1 MSRHTTLEKPN
12 YGADTDELCS
22 CCWMLFRRLNSTKG
36 RTKCVNTFTGY
47 TCECGEGFMKVV
59 DKATSVD
66 SCAEINECLVSS
78 VPFTK
83 EDCKCERCA
92 CVNTVGSYK

>member
-1 MSRHTTLEKPN
+1 MCYSPALTKPR
-12 YGADTDELCS
+12 ACP
-22 CCWMLFRRLNSTKG
+22 CRLNSTMG

-47 TCECGEGFMKVV
+47 SCECGEGFMKVV
-59 DKATSVD
+59 DKATNVD
-66 SCAEINECLVSS
+66 SCSEINECLVSS

-83 EDCKCERCA
+83 EECKCERCA